1 MRITNIEKDINKMES
16 FFKHNQSLYFLN
28 WDYDGTLTWETF
40 LELFF
45 KELNGK
51 YYSIQELS
59 HYVFTDESD
68 LDLYQFLK
76 QDGACLKNK
85 NRSLGDI
92 YSLVLFYFPQTS
104 LYEVM
109 GWLYEKLTNYA
120 KPNVTYYTNDSDFV
134 GHLICDNIRK
144 RVFHNCKW
152 YGSHEITHI
161 AYQIKNGEKES
172 FEVCDENGFYF
183 KHYWWAY
190 KKYKNL

>member
-51 YYSIQELS
+51 YYSIQELF

-144 RVFHNCKW
+144 RVIHNCKW

-161 AYQIKNGEKES
+161 AYQIKNDKKKS